1 MSLIVF
7 HPQAVA
13 FVGHLGAVDTHRHAA
28 PAIVVGLSKSIE
40 FLAKGQ
46 DALVAPGA
54 MISPGAHHELHAADQ
69 EVLTLYLEPGSDWAR
84 AVMHACG
91 SSIFAPI
98 IESRPWRSLAHAL
111 IDAPSDVSA
120 CTSALTVALEAL
132 LMTSNAARTDTRI
145 KHALEHCRRG
155 MEDDETLLARRLCL
169 SGSRLR
175 HLFVAD
181 TGTTLSRYR
190 LWCRIRRAVSS
201 ALAGKSLTVA
211 AVEAG
216 FFDSAHFSRSF
227 REMFGVSP
235 SAILAR
241 EGLICVAPNE
251 LLPMNKAFMSGHARF
266 AEVRSASMAP

>member
-13 FVGHLGAVDTHRHAA
+13 FVGYLGVVDSHRHAA

-40 FLAKGQ
+40 FLAQ
-46 DALVAPGA
+46 DHGALVAQGA
-54 MISPGAHHELHAADQ
+54 MIAPGAQHELLVAEQ
-69 EVLTLYLEPGSDWAR
+69 EALTLYLEPGGCWAR
-84 AVMHACG
+84 AVMRACE
-91 SSIFAPI
+91 SSVFVPVVDPQ
-98 IESRPWRSLAHAL
+98 PWRRLAHTL
-111 IDAPSDVSA
+111 ISASADATA
-120 CTSALTVALEAL
+120 CTAALTGALDVL
-132 LMTSNAARTDTRI
+132 LRTSYVDRTDARI
-145 KHALEHCRRG
+145 EHVLDHCRRG
-155 MEDDETLLARRLCL
+155 AEDDEALLARRLCL

-175 HLFVAD
+175 HLFVTD

-201 ALAGKSLTVA
+201 ALAGQSLTMA

-241 EGLICVAPNE
+241 EDLVCVAPNDP
-251 LLPMNKAFMSGHARF
+251 LPRSQSARVSLARF
-266 AEVRSASMAP
+266 AGLASTAP